1 MVDHMSTVHCS
12 PLSSMI
18 HQLKKTYISICQL
31 ERQYTIVSAYL
42 FLKSS
47 NTFIYII
54 MATIIA
60 PSPVPLLGKLEPSCA
75 QKQRYALSD
84 LISDIK
90 RHLGSSSGI
99 SSSDVDEEYLK
110 ELLHRYQSNCD
121 DWLPFYYNDKSKAY
135 TRNAI
140 ENINQKANIVRFLAE
155 GQLDH

>member
-1 MVDHMSTVHCS
+1 
-12 PLSSMI
+12 
-18 HQLKKTYISICQL
+18 
-31 ERQYTIVSAYL
+31 
-42 FLKSS
+42 
-47 NTFIYII
+47 

-75 QKQRYALSD
+75 QKKRYALSD

-140 ENINQKANIVRFLAE
+140 ENINQKANIASFLVK
-155 GQLDH
+155 GHLDHQLI